1 MIWLLTVLI
10 SCLTASAETC
20 DVTLQVGK
28 VIQPKP
34 SVLNGATFRSHLH
47 TETKELC
54 QQGCCDDE
62 KCDTVLYTASRVGP
76 KGNNC
81 FYFDCQDHCVFR
93 DSAPEESNYS
103 VAIISQSPAP
113 QELPDFSNI
122 FVSAKPDVVDHADN
136 TTESHQAADSPV
148 EPQKSSTPASDVK
161 ADENKEQPD
170 TSAASEQQQPENQSA
185 EPAAKIADSPP
196 EIPESEVKIPESEI
210 KIPESEVKIPE
221 SDVNTPDATV
231 KPEISATS
239 KVETAKINTVDTKE
253 VQKEAEQTEPTQSSS
268 PDIKA
273 VTVKNN
279 DEKPDIPDTIQ
290 KAIPK
295 PATAKPDDVVTETE
309 EVTPTEKAKLP
320 NEVPV
325 VEGKVEVN
333 KDVKVN
339 GTESKASTSEEDQS
353 KTVQEKTSEVVVV
366 DKPEETKKK
375 SDESMPAANVS
386 VEVDIHTIQTKQP
399 DTYTKKD
406 VMFWVSVVGGST
418 LIVLGL
424 GLIVRYYGNKR
435 RRLYSSLTDDYLIN
449 GMYSI

>member
-10 SCLTASAETC
+10 SCLTASAQIC
-20 DVTLQVGK
+20 NVTLQVGK

-34 SVLNGATFRSHLH
+34 SVLNGATFLSHLH
-47 TETKELC
+47 TDTKELC
-54 QQGCCDDE
+54 QKECCNDE
-62 KCDTVLYTASRVGP
+62 RCDTVLYTDSKVGP

-81 FYFDCQDHCVFR
+81 FYFDCLDHCVFR
-93 DSAPEESNYS
+93 DSTPEESNFS
-103 VAIISQSPAP
+103 VAIISRSTAP

-122 FVSAKPDVVDHADN
+122 FVSSGPDVVNHADN
-136 TTESHQAADSPV
+136 ATESHQADSPV

-161 ADENKEQPD
+161 ADEEKVQPD
-170 TSAASEQQQPENQSA
+170 TSAPLEQQQPESQSA
-185 EPAAKIADSPP
+185 EPVAEPVAKIPDSPS
-196 EIPESEVKIPESEI
+196 EIPESQVK
-210 KIPESEVKIPE
+210 
-221 SDVNTPDATV
+221 TPDATV
-231 KPEISATS
+231 KPEVSATS
-239 KVETAKINTVDTKE
+239 KVETAKNNTVDAKE

-268 PDIKA
+268 PDTNA

-290 KAIPK
+290 KAVPK
-295 PATAKPDDVVTETE
+295 PATAKPDDVVTEKE

-333 KDVKVN
+333 TDVKVN
-339 GTESKASTSEEDQS
+339 GTVSKASTSEEDQS
-353 KTVQEKTSEVVVV
+353 KTVIGQEKQPAVVVV

-424 GLIVRYYGNKR
+424 GLVVRYYGNKR